1 MLSAVPKGLGSNPIE
16 GVDVCKSIVLLWHGD
31 SLNSLRAASAL
42 MKLVEGQERWEAPD
56 YLQGVLPQNW
66 SGIELNLTIICM
78 VLKAMDDDRRKNL
91 APCCDEFR
99 GP

>member
-56 YLQGVLPQNW
+56 YLQGVLLK
-66 SGIELNLTIICM
+66 IEWNRAKSYYHLHG
-78 VLKAMDDDRRKNL
+78 AQSY
-91 APCCDEFR
+91 
-99 GP
+99 G